1 MISLSSQGS
10 EIFTVIAKDGDVGNP
25 NPIRYSFDDGR
36 HASVKD
42 VTELNIAL
50 TGYCRCFRR
59 RWRFS
64 HQ

>member
-10 EIFTVIAKDGDVGNP
+10 EIFTVIAKDGDVGSP

-42 VTELNIAL
+42 VTELNIA
-50 TGYCRCFRR
+50 
-59 RWRFS
+59 
-64 HQ
+64 